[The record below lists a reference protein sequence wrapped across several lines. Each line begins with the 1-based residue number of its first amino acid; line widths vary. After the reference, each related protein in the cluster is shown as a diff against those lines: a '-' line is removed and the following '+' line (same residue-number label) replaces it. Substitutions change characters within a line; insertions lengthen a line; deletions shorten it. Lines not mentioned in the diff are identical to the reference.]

1 MTASDRHF
9 KFEGCRYLNFTT
21 YLRLK
26 ISIFFFLADME
37 QQASPAAAEAKI
49 HPEWSLWP
57 LDGDKYSLSVY
68 QCFVFILLISKMKH
82 EVPSPKQKNN

>member
-21 YLRLK
+21 YVRLK
-26 ISIFFFLADME
+26 ISIFFLADME

-49 HPEWSLWP
+49 HPE
-57 LDGDKYSLSVY
+57 
-68 QCFVFILLISKMKH
+68 
-82 EVPSPKQKNN
+82 

>member
-21 YLRLK
+21 YVRFK
-26 ISIFFFLADME
+26 ISIFFSIADME

-49 HPEWSLWP
+49 HPE
-57 LDGDKYSLSVY
+57 
-68 QCFVFILLISKMKH
+68 
-82 EVPSPKQKNN
+82 